1 MRRFL
6 LVGVAISLCAARA
19 NAFPGPDSVAVLA
32 SADVA
37 ESTAL
42 ADAYAGARD
51 VPTRQVC
58 KIPGIPQTDD
68 VSLAD
73 FQSKILAP
81 LEACLT
87 NAGVHDRIEAILITR
102 GVPLRV
108 VVPIS
113 SGTTNVSVA
122 AALAIWESTL
132 AGGDAGATSLLG
144 QDPGQIVNCGSPC
157 YGAAWDNPLQY
168 LTGPFTAGYK
178 VTRGGVAWKPMLVT
192 MLHGRSQADAQ
203 MLIDSATQAEKNGG
217 AKGTFMFMD
226 GADSARG
233 ALDGEFPNTINQLK
247 ALGFT
252 DVQEVPFNTA
262 LTGQNLAAFFVGTA
276 SLGTTIEGNT
286 YAPGSLVDNLTSF
299 GAVPQNFQ
307 ASGETQVSISR
318 WVEKGVGGVHGT
330 VDEPLNN
337 VFPHRLLIVDY
348 AKGAPLAE
356 AYFRWFPFQY
366 WKNLVLGDP
375 MLAPYAK
382 RPAVTITGL
391 ADGATE
397 TDATTVTAAATDTTG
412 AGIANVTLYVDGVM
426 TATAQG
432 DTVSTCVKVPA
443 QSGVQILAVAQ
454 TNTGAGGLAKFPP
467 KGWTEIHVTGSSGGV
482 ATCPTG
488 GDDVSD
494 GGADAGDNEGTTQG
508 SGCSCRAAGSGS
520 SSSPFAALI
529 ALAGAIHRRRRRR
542 SIDHA
547 QGTKLSITFV
557 PPPTMSTAPV
567 CV

>member
-6 LVGVAISLCAARA
+6 LTTLALCAFAARA

-42 ADAYAGARD
+42 ADAYASARA

-73 FQSKILAP
+73 FQTKILAP

-87 NAGVHDRIEAILITR
+87 TAGVHDRIEAILITR

-108 VVPIS
+108 AVPIS

-132 AGGDAGATSLLG
+132 AGGDAGQASLLG
-144 QDPGQIVNCGSPC
+144 QEPGQIVNCGSPC
-157 YGAAWDNPLQY
+157 YGAQWDNPLQY
-168 LTGPFTAGYK
+168 LTGPFSAGYK

-233 ALDGEFPNTINQLK
+233 ALDGEFTNTINQLK

-252 DVQEVPFNTA
+252 DAQEVPFNTA

-307 ASGETQVSISR
+307 TSGETQVSISR
-318 WVEKGVGGVHGT
+318 WVEKGASGVHGT

-337 VFPHRLLIVDY
+337 VFPHRLLVVDY

-382 RPAVTITGL
+382 RPAIAITGL
-391 ADGATE
+391 SDGATQ
-397 TDATTVTAAATDTTG
+397 TDATTVTATATDNTG
-412 AGIANVTLYVDGVM
+412 AGIANVTIYVDGVM

-467 KGWTEIHVTGSSGGV
+467 KGWTQIHVTGSASGN
-482 ATCPTG
+482 ATCSTG
-488 GDDVSD
+488 GDDTTD
-494 GGADAGDNEGTTQG
+494 GGVDAGDNEGTTEG

-520 SSSPFAALI
+520 SSPFAALV
-529 ALAGAIHRRRRRR
+529 ALAGAIMLRVKARSSRSRPSRRPR
-542 SIDHA
+542 
-547 QGTKLSITFV
+547 
-557 PPPTMSTAPV
+557 
-567 CV
+567 